1 MSSDLSQYL
10 VTVVVPTFNGEEHL
24 AELLDAV
31 LAQELDGAV
40 DVLVI
45 DSGSTDKTLDIVRER
60 PSVRLHEIPNSEFGH
75 GKTRNLGVAMSQGE
89 FTAFLTH
96 DAVPSHP
103 LWLKYLL
110 SPMRSD
116 KRVAAVLGPQRPRV
130 DCFPLLKYEM
140 GAVFGNQGSIHAIT
154 IYSGDLV
161 RGDEEAMRHAA
172 FFSDVNGAI
181 RTDVVRNHVPYRDI
195 AYAEDQMLGADLL
208 NAGYWKAFA
217 PRAEVIHSNSLTLRE
232 YRKRMFDETLALRK
246 LGLATRDITFVGGA
260 LRALKGTVG
269 DSLRIIRDSDFGP
282 VERVKWLC
290 ANPAFQVVKWSSMR
304 HAMRVDVNDE
314 ATRMRYSL
322 EEARRAAAMGAK
334 ADGD

>member
-1 MSSDLSQYL
+1 MQYL
-10 VTVVVPTFNGEEHL
+10 VTVVVPTFNGEEFL

-31 LAQELDGAV
+31 VAQELDGEI

-45 DSGSTDKTLDIVRER
+45 DSGSTDRTLDIVRAR

-75 GKTRNLGVAMSQGE
+75 GKTRNLGIAMSRGQ

-96 DAVPSHP
+96 DAVPSHRH
-103 LWLKYLL
+103 WLKYLL
-110 SPMRSD
+110 SPMQAD
-116 KRVAAVLGPQRPRV
+116 ERVAAVLGPQRPRS

-154 IYSGDLV
+154 IYSKDLV
-161 RGDEEAMRHAA
+161 QGDKEAMRHAA
-172 FFSDVNGAI
+172 FLSDVNGAV
-181 RTDVVRNHVPYRDI
+181 RTDVVRDQVPYRDV

-208 NAGYWKAFA
+208 EAGFWKAFA

-290 ANPAFQVVKWSSMR
+290 ANPAFQLVKWRSMR